1 MMSSDDG
8 TRSPDHKA
16 PTPGWVENLLD
27 RLGIGVFRI
36 NHQTTSFIECN
47 PAMARAFGFE
57 SAEVMKGQ
65 SIMGHYADPKERA
78 EAVARLTSTPDFKRT
93 GLIRFEAQRVRHD
106 TGEPIHVLM
115 QLWVNQEDGVVQWID
130 GLAEDM
136 SARSEVIKTFR
147 SAEDRFR
154 VLFETSPVGMAVAG
168 PDGVIGRVNASLCR
182 FLGQDECQLQGLR
195 FQDLIHPDDRAE
207 AERLLRPATNGGA
220 AAHEAMHG
228 TEWRFAGESDETPW
242 GYVSSSWLSDAG
254 VHHSRVLVVQ
264 DITQRK
270 LLEDTEMRREKLE
283 AIGLLAGGIAHDFN
297 NVLTTILGNI
307 NLVTDRTEVDRRSRE
322 RLEAAE
328 RAVKRAQDLTR
339 QLITFARGG
348 SPVKRPSSLVEIAE
362 DTASL
367 CTVGATSRIE
377 IRPDPHLWSV
387 AVDPGQIGQVF
398 QNLLI
403 NAIEAMQQAGTID
416 VELAN
421 VALSPYEHVALSE
434 GRYVRVSIRDRG
446 AGIPDE
452 LRRSIFDPY
461 FTTKPNGSGMGL
473 AIVLSIIR
481 RHAGHIEVHSP
492 TGQGCTFIFYLPAT
506 EEAPQPLTP
515 VGGVIVSPP
524 LSLRRDRLLIMD
536 DDEDLLEMSR
546 LVLERCGFKVEAV
559 THGRAALEAYE
570 RARAA
575 RQPFSLVI
583 LDLTVMGGMGG
594 METMGHLRV
603 MDPDVRAVVSSG
615 YSSDPVMSDYG
626 DYGFVGVLPKPYQTR
641 ELEALAM
648 DLVSWQAD

>member
-1 MMSSDDG
+1 MSVYEG
-8 TRSPDHKA
+8 TTSMDHKA
-16 PTPGWVENLLD
+16 PTAGWVEHLLD

-36 NHQTTSFIECN
+36 DHQTTSFIECN
-47 PAMARAFGFE
+47 PAMARTYGFE
-57 SAEVMKGQ
+57 SAEAMKGQ

-78 EAVARLTSTPDFKRT
+78 EAVARLTATPEYKRT
-93 GLIRFEAQRVRHD
+93 GVIRFEAQRVRQD

-115 QLWVNQEDGVVQWID
+115 QLWVNQEDGVVHWID
-130 GLAEDM
+130 GIAEDM
-136 SARSEVIKTFR
+136 SERSQVIKTFR

-168 PDGVIGRVNASLCR
+168 PDGTIGRVNASLCR
-182 FLGQDECQLQGLR
+182 FLGLDECQLQGRR
-195 FQDLIHPDDRAE
+195 FQQLIHPDDRDE
-207 AERLLRPATNGGA
+207 AERLLRPTTNGGA

-228 TEWRFAGESDETPW
+228 TEWRFVGDGEDTPW
-242 GYVSSSWLSDAG
+242 GYVSSSWLSDDG

-270 LLEDTEMRREKLE
+270 QLEDTEMRREKLE

-307 NLVTDRTEVDRRSRE
+307 NLVTDRTEVDRGARE

-348 SPVKRPSSLVEIAE
+348 SPVKRPSSLMEIAE

-367 CTVGATSRIE
+367 CAVGATARIDTQA
-377 IRPDPHLWSV
+377 PADLWSV

-403 NAIEAMQQAGTID
+403 NAMEAMREAGTIH
-416 VELAN
+416 VEMDN
-421 VALSPYEHVALSE
+421 VTLSPYEHVALSE
-434 GRYVRVSIRDRG
+434 GRYVRVAIRDKG
-446 AGIPDE
+446 AGVPDA
-452 LRRSIFDPY
+452 LRRNIFDPY

-473 AIVLSIIR
+473 AIVMSIIR
-481 RHAGHIEVHSP
+481 RHAGHVEVRSQS
-492 TGQGCTFIFYLPAT
+492 GQGSTFSFFLPAT

-515 VGGVIVSPP
+515 AEGVSAAPP

-559 THGRAALEAYE
+559 THGRAAVDAYE
-570 RARAA
+570 RARTVG
-575 RQPFSLVI
+575 QPFGLVI

-594 METMGHLRV
+594 VETMGHLRAL
-603 MDPDVRAVVSSG
+603 DPQVRAVVSSG

-641 ELEALAM
+641 ELEALVV
-648 DLVSWQAD
+648 DLLSKGAE